1 MTNYTAE
8 DINNW
13 VSKYYEQFQFLVV
26 AHTNCYPKDK
36 SLQTIFSQQ
45 MKRQEFL
52 EKSLIEV
59 SKTLY
64 KNEPFLPRDYRDEYG
79 MLQFSTVE
87 FNSPNVREGDT
98 MHFNVMLGNLPKEYT
113 KEKLKEV
120 FLATWNKKYKQSK
133 DVWVYSVEDLVNMKE
148 GTDSPISAFSGYI
161 LKDAYADESK
171 AWKVEG
177 TWDVLN
183 TWLPSSKL
191 LALR

>member
-1 MTNYTAE
+1 MNNYTAD
-8 DINNW
+8 DINEW
-13 VSKYYEQFQFLVV
+13 VSNYFEQFQFLVV

-45 MKRQEFL
+45 VKRQEIL
-52 EKSLIEV
+52 EKTLIKV

-64 KNEPFLPRDYRDEYG
+64 PNEPFLPRYFRDEYG

-87 FNSPNVREGDT
+87 FNSPNVRKNDT
-98 MHFNVMLGNLPKEYT
+98 MHFNIMLGNLPKEFS

-120 FLATWNKKYKQSK
+120 FLYTWNKKYKQSSN
-133 DVWVYSVEDLVNMKE
+133 VWVHTVEEMISKNESADL
-148 GTDSPISAFSGYI
+148 PIRAFSRYMM
-161 LKDAYADESK
+161 KDAFADKSK

-177 TWDVLN
+177 TWDVTN

-191 LALR
+191 LAHR

>member
-1 MTNYTAE
+1 MTNYTAH
-8 DINNW
+8 DINEW
-13 VSKYYEQFQFLVV
+13 VSKYFDQFQYLVI

-45 MKRQEFL
+45 VKRQDLL
-52 EKSLIEV
+52 EKTLIEV

-64 KNEPFLPRDYRDEYG
+64 PNEPFLPRDYRDEYG

-87 FNSPNVREGDT
+87 FNNPNVRSCDT

-120 FLATWNKKYKQSK
+120 FLETWNKKFKQSK
-133 DVWVYSVEDLVNMKE
+133 DVWVHSVEDLVNMNE
-148 GTDSPISAFSGYI
+148 STNLPISAFNRYI
-161 LKDAYADESK
+161 LKDAYDDKSK

-191 LALR
+191 LTRR

>member
-13 VSKYYEQFQFLVV
+13 VSNYYEQFQFLVV
-26 AHTNCYPKDK
+26 AHTNCYPKGK

-45 MKRQEFL
+45 TKRQEMLGKTLF
-52 EKSLIEV
+52 EV

-87 FNSPNVREGDT
+87 FNSPNVRDGDT
-98 MHFNVMLGNLPKEYT
+98 MHFNVMLGNLPKDYS
-113 KEKLKEV
+113 KEQLKEV
-120 FLATWNKKYKQSK
+120 FLGTWNKKLKQSK
-133 DVWVYSVEDLVNMKE
+133 DVWVYSVEDLVSMNE
-148 GTDSPISAFSGYI
+148 GTDSPISAFSRYS
-161 LKDAYADESK
+161 LKDAYADKSK

-191 LALR
+191 LARR

>member
-13 VSKYYEQFQFLVV
+13 VSNYYDQFQFLVV

-45 MKRQEFL
+45 IKRSEFL
-52 EKSLIEV
+52 GKTLFEV
-59 SKTLY
+59 SKSLY

-79 MLQFSTVE
+79 
-87 FNSPNVREGDT
+87 
-98 MHFNVMLGNLPKEYT
+98 
-113 KEKLKEV
+113 
-120 FLATWNKKYKQSK
+120 LAH
-133 DVWVYSVEDLVNMKE
+133 
-148 GTDSPISAFSGYI
+148 
-161 LKDAYADESK
+161 
-171 AWKVEG
+171 KVEG

-191 LALR
+191 LAQK

>member
-45 MKRQEFL
+45 TKRQEMLGRTLF
-52 EKSLIEV
+52 EV

-98 MHFNVMLGNLPKEYT
+98 MHFNVMLGNLPKNYT
-113 KEKLKEV
+113 KEQLKEE
-120 FLATWNKKYKQSK
+120 FLGTWNKKYKQSK
-133 DVWVYSVEDLVNMKE
+133 DVWVYSVEDLVNMNE

-161 LKDAYADESK
+161 LKDAYTDKSK

-191 LALR
+191 LARR

>member
-1 MTNYTAE
+1 VVTVDQNTHF
-8 DINNW
+8 D
-13 VSKYYEQFQFLVV
+13 QFQYLVV

-45 MKRQEFL
+45 VKRQDLL
-52 EKSLIEV
+52 EKTLIEV

-64 KNEPFLPRDYRDEYG
+64 PNEPFLPRDFRDEYG

-87 FNSPNVREGDT
+87 FNSPNVRSCDT
-98 MHFNVMLGNLPKEYT
+98 MHFNVMLGNLPKGYT

-120 FLATWNKKYKQSK
+120 FLETWNKKFKQSK
-133 DVWVYSVEDLVNMKE
+133 DVWVHSVEDLVNMNE
-148 GTDSPISAFSGYI
+148 STNLPISAFNRYI
-161 LKDAYADESK
+161 LKDAYHDKSK

-191 LALR
+191 LTRR

>member
-8 DINNW
+8 DINEW
-13 VSKYYEQFQFLVV
+13 VSKYYDQFQFLVV

-36 SLQTIFSQQ
+36 SFQTIISQQ
-45 MKRQEFL
+45 LKRSEFL
-52 EKSLIEV
+52 GKTLFEV
-59 SKTLY
+59 SK
-64 KNEPFLPRDYRDEYG
+64 
-79 MLQFSTVE
+79 STVE
-87 FNSPNVREGDT
+87 FNTPFVREDDT

-120 FLATWNKKYKQSK
+120 FLESWNKKFKQSK
-133 DVWVYSVEDLVNMKE
+133 DVWVFSVEDLVKIND
-148 GTDSPISAFSGYI
+148 GTDSPISAFSRYS
-161 LKDAYADESK
+161 LKDAYADKSK

-191 LALR
+191 LAQK

>member
-1 MTNYTAE
+1 MTNYTEE

-45 MKRQEFL
+45 IKRQEFL
-52 EKSLIEV
+52 QKTLIEV

-87 FNSPNVREGDT
+87 FNSPNVREGET
-98 MHFNVMLGNLPKEYT
+98 MHFNVMLGNLPKDYK
-113 KEKLKEV
+113 KEQLKEV
-120 FLATWNKKYKQSK
+120 FLGTWNKKLKQSK
-133 DVWVYSVEDLVNMKE
+133 DVWVYSVDDLVNMNE
-148 GTDSPISAFSGYI
+148 GTDSPISAFSRYS
-161 LKDAYADESK
+161 LKDAYANKSK
-171 AWKVEG
+171 AWEVEG
-177 TWDVLN
+177 TWDVQN
-183 TWLPSSKL
+183 TWLPPSKL
-191 LALR
+191 LAHR

>member
-36 SLQTIFSQQ
+36 SIQTIWTQQ
-45 MKRQEFL
+45 YKRQEML
-52 EKSLIEV
+52 QKSLLEV

-64 KNEPFLPRDYRDEYG
+64 KEPHLPRDHREEYG

-87 FNSPNVREGDT
+87 FNSPNVRDSDT
-98 MHFNVMLGNLPKEYT
+98 MHFNVMLGNLPKDYT
-113 KEKLKEV
+113 KEQLKEV
-120 FLATWNKKYKQSK
+120 FLGTWNKKFKQSK
-133 DVWVYSVEDLVNMKE
+133 DVWVYSVEDLVNMNE
-148 GTDSPISAFSGYI
+148 GTDSPISAFSRYS
-161 LKDAYADESK
+161 LKDAYADKSK

-191 LALR
+191 LARR

>member
-1 MTNYTAE
+1 MNNYTAD

-13 VSKYYEQFQFLVV
+13 VSKYFEQFQFIVV

-45 MKRQEFL
+45 VKRQEIL
-52 EKSLIEV
+52 EKTLIEV

-64 KNEPFLPRDYRDEYG
+64 INEPFLPRDFREEYG

-87 FNSPNVREGDT
+87 FNSPNVRKNDT
-98 MHFNVMLGNLPKEYT
+98 MHFNIMLGNLPKEFT
-113 KEKLKEV
+113 KEKLSEV
-120 FLATWNKKYKQSK
+120 FLHTWNKKYKQSS
-133 DVWVYSVEDLVNMKE
+133 DVWIHTVEEMTIKNESTDL
-148 GTDSPISAFSGYI
+148 PISAFSRYMM
-161 LKDAYADESK
+161 KDAYADKSK

-177 TWDVLN
+177 TWDVMN

-191 LALR
+191 LAHR

>member
-26 AHTNCYPKDK
+26 AHTNCYPRDK

-45 MKRQEFL
+45 LKRQEFL
-52 EKSLIEV
+52 EKTLIEV

-64 KNEPFLPRDYRDEYG
+64 KNEPFLPRDYREEYG

-87 FNSPNVREGDT
+87 FNSPLVRKDDT
-98 MHFNVMLGNLPKEYT
+98 MHFNVMLGNLPKDYT
-113 KEKLKEV
+113 KEELKEI
-120 FLATWNKKYKQSK
+120 FLKTWNKKYKQSK
-133 DVWVYSVEDLVNMKE
+133 NVWVHSVDDLVNMNE
-148 GTDSPISAFSGYI
+148 GTDSPISAFSRYS
-161 LKDAYADESK
+161 LKDAYADKSK

-191 LALR
+191 LARR

>member
-13 VSKYYEQFQFLVV
+13 VSMYYEQFQFLVV

-45 MKRQEFL
+45 TKRQEMLGKTLFD
-52 EKSLIEV
+52 V

-64 KNEPFLPRDYRDEYG
+64 KNEPFLPRDYREEYG

-87 FNSPNVREGDT
+87 FNSPNVRSDDT
-98 MHFNVMLGNLPKEYT
+98 MHFNVMLGNFPKGYT
-113 KEKLKEV
+113 KEQLKDV
-120 FLATWNKKYKQSK
+120 FLATWHKKLKQSK
-133 DVWVYSVEDLVNMKE
+133 DVWVYSVEDFVIMNE
-148 GTDSPISAFSGYI
+148 GTDSPISAFSRYS
-161 LKDAYADESK
+161 LKDAYADKSK

-191 LALR
+191 LARR

>member
-26 AHTNCYPKDK
+26 AHTNCYPRDK

-45 MKRQEFL
+45 LKRQEFL
-52 EKSLIEV
+52 EKTLIEV

-64 KNEPFLPRDYRDEYG
+64 KNEPFLPRDYREEYG

-87 FNSPNVREGDT
+87 FNSPLVRKDDT
-98 MHFNVMLGNLPKEYT
+98 MHFNVMLGNLPKDYT
-113 KEKLKEV
+113 KEELKEI
-120 FLATWNKKYKQSK
+120 FLKTWNKKYKQSK
-133 DVWVYSVEDLVNMKE
+133 NVWVHSVDDLVNMNE
-148 GTDSPISAFSGYI
+148 GTDSPISAFSRYS
-161 LKDAYADESK
+161 LKDAYADKSK

-191 LALR
+191 LAHR

>member
-13 VSKYYEQFQFLVV
+13 VSKYYDQLQFLVV
-26 AHTNCYPKDK
+26 AHTNCYPRNK

-45 MKRQEFL
+45 IKRSEFL
-52 EKSLIEV
+52 GKTLFEV
-59 SKTLY
+59 SKSLY

-98 MHFNVMLGNLPKEYT
+98 MHFNVMLGNIPKDYT
-113 KEKLKEV
+113 KEQLKEV
-120 FLATWNKKYKQSK
+120 FLGTWNKKFKQSK
-133 DVWVYSVEDLVNMKE
+133 DVWVYSVDELVNMKE

-161 LKDAYADESK
+161 LKDAYADKSK

-191 LALR
+191 LAQK

>member
-8 DINNW
+8 DINEW
-13 VSKYYEQFQFLVV
+13 VSKYYDQFQFLVV
-26 AHTNCYPKDK
+26 AHTNCYPRNK

-45 MKRQEFL
+45 IKRSEFL
-52 EKSLIEV
+52 GKTLFEV
-59 SKTLY
+59 SKSLY

-98 MHFNVMLGNLPKEYT
+98 MHFNVMLGNIPKDYT
-113 KEKLKEV
+113 KEQLKEV
-120 FLATWNKKYKQSK
+120 FLGTWNKKFKQSK
-133 DVWVYSVEDLVNMKE
+133 DVWIYSVDELVNMKE

-161 LKDAYADESK
+161 LKDAYADKSK
-171 AWKVEG
+171 AHMVEG

-191 LALR
+191 LARR